1 VNNSPYFDYCGIIAK
16 ILIQLVNPALKDSE
30 QRDWYFLSQTYLAPF
45 ITGND
50 LGALAKPSADNKYPW
65 AYVKKIVDMHIDL
78 NQYWPCISYTDLMS
92 LYPCDTLSDDGA
104 LNIICDKILAN
115 NPDSIK
121 DYKKGKL
128 NALNH
133 LKGQVMKETKGKAD
147 IQKVELLLKSKMIS
161 IP

>member
-1 VNNSPYFDYCGIIAK
+1 MKSSPASSPTNPEFFGLLAK
-16 ILIQLVNPALKDSE
+16 IIIQIVSPALKDSE
-30 QRDWYFLSQTYLAPF
+30 QRDLYFACGP
-45 ITGND
+45 IHD
-50 LGALAKPSADNKYPW
+50 LDWFTQETINNAYPW
-65 AYVKKIVDMHIDL
+65 SYVKKIVDIHVDL
-78 NQYWPCISYTDLMS
+78 NQYWPCITYQELVS
-92 LYPCDTLSDDGA
+92 LHPCDTLSDDGA

-115 NPDSIK
+115 NAHSIT

-147 IQKVELLLKSKMIS
+147 IQKVEAILKEKMIS